1 MQKKYLAIYD
11 DLVNK
16 IQANT
21 WPVSTLLPSENE
33 LSIQYDT
40 SRETI
45 RKALNLLSHNG
56 YIQKVRGKGS
66 VVIDIHKF
74 SFPVSGIESYAE
86 LAEKLQ
92 LESSTAVH
100 QLGYLDANHE
110 ITKMLAMTQG
120 ERIWNVVR
128 VREISG
134 EKIILDKDYF
144 TERYVPLLSLDICEK
159 SIYHHIENNLGLE
172 IGFAQ
177 KEIVVEDP
185 TEEDRKLL
193 DLEGFSNIVV
203 IRSQVYLQDANLF
216 QCTESRHRPDKFRF
230 VDFARRVK
238 N

>member
-16 IQANT
+16 IKANT

-134 EKIILDKDYF
+134 E
-144 TERYVPLLSLDICEK
+144 
-159 SIYHHIENNLGLE
+159 
-172 IGFAQ
+172 
-177 KEIVVEDP
+177 
-185 TEEDRKLL
+185 
-193 DLEGFSNIVV
+193 
-203 IRSQVYLQDANLF
+203 
-216 QCTESRHRPDKFRF
+216 
-230 VDFARRVK
+230 
-238 N
+238 

>member
-1 MQKKYLAIYD
+1 M
-11 DLVNK
+11 
-16 IQANT
+16 
-21 WPVSTLLPSENE
+21 
-33 LSIQYDT
+33 
-40 SRETI
+40 
-45 RKALNLLSHNG
+45 
-56 YIQKVRGKGS
+56 
-66 VVIDIHKF
+66 VIDIHKF

>member
-100 QLGYLDANHE
+100 
-110 ITKMLAMTQG
+110 
-120 ERIWNVVR
+120 
-128 VREISG
+128 
-134 EKIILDKDYF
+134 
-144 TERYVPLLSLDICEK
+144 
-159 SIYHHIENNLGLE
+159 
-172 IGFAQ
+172 
-177 KEIVVEDP
+177 
-185 TEEDRKLL
+185 
-193 DLEGFSNIVV
+193 
-203 IRSQVYLQDANLF
+203 
-216 QCTESRHRPDKFRF
+216 
-230 VDFARRVK
+230 
-238 N
+238 